1 MTVVNQGEVDD
12 LVRYLYNEC
21 HLDKST
27 YQDIVDIHSITPS
40 LVYLIHKYSDNN
52 SSGHTVI
59 SNYSSLLLQGD
70 QSSVNQKMCSRVTFP
85 YLDKLQELP
94 RGSLLLYGETAC
106 YVAAYIL
113 SNLKNGQLKD
123 NLRLFCS
130 GWYNNFTCNIKQMM
144 DYIEASH
151 IFILN
156 PYLSEQDLRGLME
169 YQSNTKTKLLVSCRP
184 DLLDLG
190 LANFKLNT
198 KSPSFILTLKN
209 NTKSAEGY
217 GTSSRG
223 MIPIPIYLYSR
234 IPSISIQEDRRNIKS
249 HEQQQHYSSIFSF
262 DYNCYIGNDLR
273 AVICVLSS
281 LYRWFREFS
290 INVGNKNSHDIQ
302 NTSLFDDEID
312 KYYPN
317 RVRDL
322 LTNIEYIIKSLK
334 YISDARIGNIS
345 FTSNLTASINNDS
358 SSTNMR
364 NKSLNGGL
372 ANCTNNNDSSL
383 DIGSHSGVIKFTTP
397 NSRCSIST
405 TASTTPVSIGN
416 DPIKGELSQVSI
428 SHPQKAADLEHGIN
442 SVGLANGLSI
452 ANSVRCSSSSVVCSR
467 TMSPSNERAL
477 KDYKITNTNVRN
489 SVKNGVN
496 RMGTPSCLG
505 QSTTSNSTPVV
516 STLIPGTIV
525 RFRSQIP
532 VDAKLIPGVP
542 ETDYFTH
549 VQQVYYHFQKG
560 EWRAVYGP
568 SKNRQQKSFSVNKYG
583 FYEAKRLA
591 EEWRLRYLYSHPNTC
606 TNISGANSAN
616 TAIVPNSNSG
626 KRVSRGNLSQNS
638 QLSNKITSNN
648 IAGNLD
654 TSNQNS
660 TKVSKRRKI
669 SSASEG
675 RIVTSGL
682 VSEMVIR
689 SMGRLHVDEDMLNGA
704 NELVKLNSSND
715 YSNISQ
721 SICQNKTN
729 ITNSSTLSSAYA
741 NDTKIPPQ
749 NEKSSEH
756 SILHPSIIGCN
767 NFVRY
772 NIKDGSN
779 HEDYQINNGR
789 NTPDNNKSGNT
800 FQNVNRGNSDIS
812 VRETTIHDFD
822 DHQLLTHPVLDPL
835 MLHYTANEPN
845 SPMSQN
851 NGTISESHMCESK
864 NNGTDNSLV
873 DDKVPLSPTGKT
885 HATNKLKMNI
895 GSSVRPPNNTSSYH
909 SSPYTDH
916 FSNISTTETNYT
928 CVSPVVEDSCCWHNS
943 NDNNNTNEVDIN
955 SVSNTWLK
963 RSAWDEDLLIDS
975 FFVG

>member
-12 LVRYLYNEC
+12 LVRYLYSEC

-40 LVYLIHKYSDNN
+40 LIYLIHKYGDNN
-52 SSGHTVI
+52 SNGHTII

-70 QSSVNQKMCSRVTFP
+70 QSSVNQKVCSRVILP
-85 YLDKLQELP
+85 YLDRLQELP

-113 SNLKNGQLKD
+113 SNLKNGQFKD

-130 GWYNNFTCNIKQMM
+130 GRYNNFTCNIKQVM

-156 PYLSEQDLRGLME
+156 PYLTEQDIRELVE
-169 YQSNTKTKLLVSCRP
+169 FQSNTKTKLLVSCRP

-198 KSPSFILTLKN
+198 KSPSFILTLRN

-217 GTSSRG
+217 GASPRG
-223 MIPIPIYLYSR
+223 VIPIPIYLYSR
-234 IPSISIQEDRRNIKS
+234 IPSISIQENKGNIKS
-249 HEQQQHYSSIFSF
+249 HEQQQQHYSSVFSF
-262 DYNCYIGNDLR
+262 DYNCYIGDDLR
-273 AVICVLSS
+273 VVICVLSS
-281 LYRWFREFS
+281 LYRWFREIS
-290 INVGNKNSHDIQ
+290 INIGDKSSHIQ
-302 NTSLFDDEID
+302 NASLFDDEVD

-317 RVRDL
+317 RARDL
-322 LTNIEYIIKSLK
+322 LANIEYIIKSLK
-334 YISDARIGNIS
+334 HISDARIGDMS
-345 FTSNLTASINNDS
+345 FTSNLTAPINNDS
-358 SSTNMR
+358 SNTNTRKGIST
-364 NKSLNGGL
+364 GL
-372 ANCTNNNDSSL
+372 VNCTNNDSSL
-383 DIGSHSGVIKFTTP
+383 DIGPHSGVINFTTP

-416 DPIKGELSQVSI
+416 DLIKGELSQVSI
-428 SHPQKAADLEHGIN
+428 SQSQKAADLEHNVN
-442 SVGLANGLSI
+442 SVGLANRLSI
-452 ANSVRCSSSSVVCSR
+452 TNSVRCSSSSVVCSR
-467 TMSPSNERAL
+467 TMSPSNERVH
-477 KDYKITNTNVRN
+477 KDYKITNGNVRN

-505 QSTTSNSTPVV
+505 QSTISNSTPVV

-606 TNISGANSAN
+606 TNISGVNSTN
-616 TAIVPNSNSG
+616 TVITPNSNNSS
-626 KRVSRGNLSQNS
+626 KRVSKGNLSQNS
-638 QLSNKITSNN
+638 QLNKITSNN

-654 TSNQNS
+654 TSNQSS
-660 TKVSKRRKI
+660 TRVSKRRKV
-669 SSASEG
+669 SSTNEG

-682 VSEMVIR
+682 VSEMAIR
-689 SMGRLHVDEDMLNGA
+689 SMGGLRVDEDILNRA

-715 YSNISQ
+715 YNNISQ
-721 SICQNKTN
+721 SICQNKAN
-729 ITNSSTLSSAYA
+729 ITNSSTLSSSYA
-741 NDTKIPPQ
+741 NDTNISPQ
-749 NEKSSEH
+749 NEKTSEH

-779 HEDYQINNGR
+779 HEDYKINNGR
-789 NTPDNNKSGNT
+789 NTPDNSKSGSV
-800 FQNVNRGNSDIS
+800 FQNVNHDNSDIS

-845 SPMSQN
+845 SPMVQN
-851 NGTISESHMCESK
+851 NGNISESHMCKNK

-873 DDKVPLSPTGKT
+873 DDEVPLSPTGKT
-885 HATNKLKMNI
+885 HATNKLKINI

-955 SVSNTWLK
+955 NVGNTWLK